1 MLEKIILLKTK
12 KYSKIKSQKKR
23 QKEKKLVAEV
33 IINSSAKKLNRTF
46 DYNIPEEYQ
55 DMVFVGTKVL
65 VPFGKMKNL
74 EEAHVVKIKEK
85 SQFEIKDIAKVETGI
100 TDKQIEM
107 ANWMANRYFCN
118 ISECIKL
125 MQTPGTRTK
134 NVNNRIQDKKINV
147 VYLKKEYDEILFD
160 IEAGKIKS
168 EKQKR
173 ILNFV
178 KSNEGC
184 TVAEIEAFTD

>member
-85 SQFEIKDIAKVETGI
+85 SQFEIKDIAKVET
-100 TDKQIEM
+100 
-107 ANWMANRYFCN
+107 
-118 ISECIKL
+118 
-125 MQTPGTRTK
+125 
-134 NVNNRIQDKKINV
+134 
-147 VYLKKEYDEILFD
+147 
-160 IEAGKIKS
+160 
-168 EKQKR
+168 
-173 ILNFV
+173 
-178 KSNEGC
+178 
-184 TVAEIEAFTD
+184 

>member
-85 SQFEIKDIAKVETGI
+85 IGIKKTIKDYVPDEKDFLDRLDAMCEQAFDDQCTGANPRYPLISEIKD
-100 TDKQIEM
+100 M
-107 ANWMANRYFCN
+107 
-118 ISECIKL
+118 
-125 MQTPGTRTK
+125 
-134 NVNNRIQDKKINV
+134 
-147 VYLKKEYDEILFD
+147 YLRAYY
-160 IEAGKIKS
+160 GK
-168 EKQKR
+168 
-173 ILNFV
+173 
-178 KSNEGC
+178 
-184 TVAEIEAFTD
+184 